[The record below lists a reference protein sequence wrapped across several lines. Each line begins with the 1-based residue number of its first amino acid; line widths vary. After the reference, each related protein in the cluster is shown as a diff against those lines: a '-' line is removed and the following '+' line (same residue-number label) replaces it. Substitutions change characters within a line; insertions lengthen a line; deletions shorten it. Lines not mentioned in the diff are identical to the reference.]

1 MLAIVC
7 PGQGAQKPGFL
18 SPWLEL
24 PGARES
30 LGALSEAGEV
40 DLETHG
46 TVSDADTIRDTAV
59 AQPLLVAA
67 GILAA
72 DALAVPSGEQSTAG
86 AVAAGA
92 FAAAPPADLLAGH
105 SVGEVTASALAGVLS
120 ATDAMRLVAVR
131 SRAMATAAA
140 AEETS
145 MAAVVGGVRE
155 EVLAAIEAAGLT
167 PANINSAAQVVAAG
181 SAAGVAALGENP
193 PARARVIPLQVAGA
207 FHTPFMAGAREE
219 LAAFAP
225 QLSPAD
231 PAVPLVSNAGG
242 EAITEGARYLE
253 LIVQQVASPV
263 DWQACMASFADRGV
277 TGILEVN
284 PAGTLTGLAKR
295 ELKGVGLQNLNSPED
310 LEAARAFLAEHA
322 GTASADAAPGDS
334 ASAGTER

>member
-24 PGARES
+24 PGAREA

-40 DLETHG
+40 DLGTHG
-46 TVSDADTIRDTAV
+46 TVSDAETIRDTAV
-59 AQPLLVAA
+59 AQPLLVGA

-72 DALAVPSGEQSTAG
+72 DALAAQAADGAAAGSVVP
-86 AVAAGA
+86 GA
-92 FAAAPPADLLAGH
+92 FAAASPADLLAGH

-120 ATDAMRLVAVR
+120 AADAMRLVAVR

-145 MAAVVGGVRE
+145 MAAVVGGMRE
-155 EVLAAIEAAGLT
+155 EVLAAIDAAGLT

-207 FHTPFMAGAREE
+207 FHTPYMAGAREE

-225 QLSPAD
+225 QLSPAA
-231 PAVPLVSNAGG
+231 PSVPLVSNAGG
-242 EAITEGARYLE
+242 ESTTDGARYLE

-263 DWQACMASFADRGV
+263 DWQACMASFAERGV

-310 LEAARAFLAEHA
+310 LEAAQAFVEEHA
-322 GTASADAAPGDS
+322 GVASGAAASDDS
-334 ASAGTER
+334 ASDGTER

>member
-1 MLAIVC
+1 VLAIVC

-24 PGARES
+24 PGVPEA
-30 LGALSEAGEV
+30 LGAMSEAGEV
-40 DLETHG
+40 DLLRHG
-46 TVSDADTIRDTAV
+46 TTSDADTIRDTAV

-72 DALAVPSGEQSTAG
+72 DSLTAEGSFAEAPSAQ
-86 AVAAGA
+86 
-92 FAAAPPADLLAGH
+92 LLSGH
-105 SVGEVTASALAGVLS
+105 SVGELTASALAGVLTP
-120 ATDAMRLVAVR
+120 ADAMRLVSVR
-131 SRAMATAAA
+131 SKAMARAAA
-140 AEETS
+140 AEPTS

-155 EVLAAIEAAGLT
+155 DVLAAIEAAGLT

-181 SAAGVAALGENP
+181 SVEAVAALGENP

-207 FHTPFMAGAREE
+207 FHTSFMAGAREE

-225 QLSPAD
+225 QLAPQA

-242 EAITEGARYLE
+242 EVVTDGARYLE
-253 LIVQQVASPV
+253 LIVGQVASPV
-263 DWQACMASFADRGV
+263 DWQACMATFSERGI

-295 ELKGVGLQNLNSPED
+295 ELKGVALQNLNSPED
-310 LEAARAFLAEHA
+310 LEAARAFVAEHGA
-322 GTASADAAPGDS
+322 ASAA
-334 ASAGTER
+334 TEG